1 MKKNKEYM
9 YILYCV
15 HIGILLPNIVW
26 WLWARMGT
34 LVLVLVFAMINNE
47 KELVKTKEDS
57 EDMIVNKNLNN

>member
-26 WLWARMGT
+26 WLWTRMGT

>member
-9 YILYCV
+9 YNLYCV

-47 KELVKTKEDS
+47 VD
-57 EDMIVNKNLNN
+57 NKKYYS

>member
-9 YILYCV
+9 YIPYCV

>member
-34 LVLVLVFAMINNE
+34 LVRRFRRY
-47 KELVKTKEDS
+47 DS
-57 EDMIVNKNLNN
+57 E